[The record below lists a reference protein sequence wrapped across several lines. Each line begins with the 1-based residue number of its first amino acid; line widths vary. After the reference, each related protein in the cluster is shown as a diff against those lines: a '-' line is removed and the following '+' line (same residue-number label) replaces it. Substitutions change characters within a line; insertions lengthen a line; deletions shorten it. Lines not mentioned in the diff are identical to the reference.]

1 MSDARRICKVTVL
14 FDREDFEALDSYCNQ
29 FAFKKSTL
37 IARLVREH
45 LSREN
50 HEPVKDKART
60 VQSKRTQRHS
70 P

>member
-1 MSDARRICKVTVL
+1 MSADRRICKVTVL
-14 FDREDFEALDSYCNQ
+14 FDREDFEALDNYCTQ

-60 VQSKRTQRHS
+60 SQPKRRQRQS